1 MRDVGKTMGA
11 QRRRSLWTGL
21 LLVGSIFVLGRL
33 ARGVV
38 GHYRHGD
45 QDGDAG
51 RDGTVMTE
59 VRRAGLPAAASSALE
74 AVGKVTSTKT
84 LGPASLLGA
93 VALYPRHPAAA
104 LFVLVNTAGTLLAQ
118 RLIKMGLQRP
128 RPEEHRE
135 DGSTSSFP
143 SGHSSLT
150 TSLALTASL
159 IAAKEFQRYEGR
171 VTTIALTLAVLIGI
185 SRALLRQHY
194 PSDVLAGH
202 AVGAA
207 CVLANN
213 LWYERGRE

>member
-1 MRDVGKTMGA
+1 MREAGKTMVA
-11 QRRRSLWTGL
+11 QRRQSLWTGL

-33 ARGVV
+33 GRGVV
-38 GHYRHGD
+38 GHYRQGD

-51 RDGTVMTE
+51 RDGTLMTE

-74 AVGKVTSTKT
+74 TIGKATSTKT
-84 LGPASLLGA
+84 LGPASLLA
-93 VALYPRHPAAA
+93 SVALYPRHPRAA
-104 LFVLVNTAGTLLAQ
+104 LFVLANTAGTLVAQ

-150 TSLALTASL
+150 TSVALTASR
-159 IAAKEFQRYEGR
+159 IAAKEFERYEGR
-171 VTTIALTLAVLIGI
+171 VTAVALTLAVFIGV

-213 LWYERGRE
+213 LWYIRDRE